1 MLGKVVLAAML
12 ATVMMAFSAYSAST
26 PMIDKDNHWRDSSF
40 RPYVEDHDWGSNHV
54 TDDGTE
60 AKVLLFFSRNCS
72 ASVWAVK
79 EMCGSSYLKDETVE
93 VLFIDIIKSERSDI
107 SAMIRSYG
115 LQAGENNIYYSR
127 TSYPNQTAFWDYV
140 SDYKDLNM
148 SLSGDVVPAT
158 VIIDG
163 NNKIRYA
170 KNNTFSKTE
179 VEDVIKVLKEEAH
192 GEIEQPE
199 TGEPEIAV
207 PETSEPETA
216 ALEETE
222 PETTVPETAA
232 PEDTEPETAAPET
245 SEPETPAPEESDT
258 ITLYFMTGSSP
269 DDPGDVFAEFEVV
282 KNGRGNQVTL
292 GNTMGSRKPEKEG
305 HKFTYWQERSLNN
318 PDRLGNRIYS
328 TIWTGEDDQYI
339 YAQYDRIETITLY
352 FMTGSSPDDPGE
364 VFAEYE
370 VAKNARGNQVTV
382 GNTIGSRKPQKEGAS
397 FAYWQE
403 AKLSNQNV
411 MGNRIYGTIWTG
423 DEDRYIYAQYR

>member
-1 MLGKVVLAAML
+1 MKRKGMIGKVVLAAML

-40 RPYVEDHDWGSNHV
+40 RPYVEDQDWGSNHV

-60 AKVLLFFSRNCS
+60 AKILLFFSRNCS
-72 ASVWAVK
+72 SSVWAVK
-79 EMCGSSYLKDETVE
+79 EMCGSSYLGDEAVE
-93 VLFIDIIKSERSDI
+93 VLFIDTIRSERSDI
-107 SAMIRSYG
+107 SGMIRSYG
-115 LQAGENNIYYSR
+115 LQAGENNIYYSP
-127 TSYPNQTAFWDYV
+127 TSYPNQTSFWDYV

-148 SLSGDVVPAT
+148 SLSGDVVPAV

-163 NNKIRYA
+163 NNRIRYA

-179 VEDVIKVLKEEAH
+179 VEDVIKALKEEAH

-199 TGEPEIAV
+199 TGEPETAA

-216 ALEETE
+216 APEETE
-222 PETTVPETAA
+222 PETTVPET
-232 PEDTEPETAAPET
+232 PAPET
-245 SEPETPAPEESDT
+245 SDT

-339 YAQYDRIETITLY
+339 YAQYDEVETITLY

-403 AKLSNQNV
+403 AKLSNQDE

-423 DEDRYIYAQYR
+423 DEDRYVYAQYK